1 MRDAGRQTDNRENS
15 KETRVRTEMREEQK
29 TREPAVPGGHF

>member
-15 KETRVRTEMREEQK
+15 KETRLRTEMIEEQK
-29 TREPAVPGGHF
+29 AREPAVPGGHF